1 MLTMG
6 VVRSVDGQTA
16 KVFVEMGGG
25 CCDHCEKEV
34 CDVSTQGVETEALNL
49 VHARVGQKV
58 KISMKPFTYVKGAL
72 VLFILP
78 ICGLFVGAFLG
89 RVYLPAYIH
98 GTGADTLSAVGG
110 LFLLGVSLILTKLF
124 SAKMGRKVE
133 HRPVIE
139 SIIEE

>member
-1 MLTMG
+1 MFTVG
-6 VVRSVDGQTA
+6 VVKSVDGQTA
-16 KVFVEMGGG
+16 KVFVEIGGG
-25 CCDHCEKEV
+25 CCDHCEKDV
-34 CDVSTQGVETEALNL
+34 CDVSTQGVETDALNP

-58 KISMKPFTYVKGAL
+58 RISMKTFTYVKGAL

-98 GTGADTLSAVGG
+98 SAGADILSAVGG
-110 LFLLGVSLILTKLF
+110 IFLLGVSLILAKLL
-124 SAKMGRKVE
+124 SAKMGKKVE

-139 SIIEE
+139 SIIEK